1 MLIFQEIIDSI
12 ENLSARDQDYLF
24 ELIRKRWID
33 NKQARILPNSQK
45 SEESLTQPTQIEVQT
60 SQKTLALNE
69 LNFDFEATPIWELA
83 ARLSAKVPDEEWA
96 KLPKDLAQNFD
107 HYQQPKDNQ

>member
-1 MLIFQEIIDSI
+1 MLILQEIIDSI
-12 ENLSARDQDYLF
+12 ENLSVKDQDYLF

-33 NKQARILPNSQK
+33 NRQTKILPNSQEL
-45 SEESLTQPTQIEVQT
+45 EEPLTQTPQIEVQT
-60 SQKTLALNE
+60 AQKTLALNE

-107 HYQQPKDNQ
+107 LYQQQKDNQ

>member
-12 ENLSARDQDYLF
+12 ENLSTKDQDYLF

-33 NKQARILPNSQK
+33 NRQVETLTIVQEVGEN
-45 SEESLTQPTQIEVQT
+45 LTQPAQIQAQT
-60 SQKTLALNE
+60 AQKNPDLNE

-83 ARLSAKVPDEEWA
+83 AHLSAKVPDEEWV

-107 HYQQPKDNQ
+107 RYQHQKDNQ